1 MDMRVTDLVAADKLV
16 VEAVGLVA
24 VLIGLASL
32 VPQLA
37 KTFRTRKAGDLSLA
51 WLALQ
56 LVSYG
61 FGFAYVLMLNA
72 WASIFGH
79 IVGGSLT
86 LLLLALKLRYDAQDA
101 GRRLAAGSNP
111 QGAA

>member
-1 MDMRVTDLVAADKLV
+1 MDKLMI
-16 VEAVGLVA
+16 ELVGLVA
-24 VLIGLASL
+24 VFIGLASL

-37 KTFRTRKAGDLSLA
+37 KTWRTRSAGDLSMA

-56 LVSYG
+56 LVAYV
-61 FGFAYVLMLNA
+61 FGFVYVLLLDA

-86 LLLLALKLRYDAQDA
+86 VCLLLLKLRFDAS
-101 GRRLAAGSNP
+101 AAGTPLSAASNP
-111 QGAA
+111 QGGG

>member
-1 MDMRVTDLVAADKLV
+1 MDKLTI
-16 VEAVGLVA
+16 ELTGLVA

-37 KTFRTRKAGDLSLA
+37 KTWRTRSANDLSLA
-51 WLALQ
+51 WLVLQ
-56 LVSYG
+56 VVAYG
-61 FGFAYVLMLNA
+61 FGFAYVLMLDA

-86 LLLLALKLRYDAQDA
+86 VALLLLKLRFDAQEA
-101 GRRLAAGSNP
+101 GRRLGTASTP
-111 QGAA
+111 PGAA

>member
-1 MDMRVTDLVAADKLV
+1 MDKLTT
-16 VEAVGLVA
+16 ELVGLVA

-37 KTFRTRKAGDLSLA
+37 KTWRTRSAGDLSAA
-51 WLALQ
+51 WLLLQ

-61 FGFAYVLMLNA
+61 FGFAYVLLLDA

-86 LLLLALKLRYDAQDA
+86 ATLLALKLRFSPAA
-101 GRRLAAGSNP
+101 GR
-111 QGAA
+111 

>member
-1 MDMRVTDLVAADKLV
+1 MDKLTI
-16 VEAVGLVA
+16 EAVGLVA
-24 VLIGLASL
+24 VMIGLASL
-32 VPQLA
+32 VPQLV
-37 KTFRTRKAGDLSLA
+37 KTWQTRSAGDLSLA

-61 FGFAYVLMLNA
+61 FGFAYVLMLDA

-86 LLLLALKLRYDAQDA
+86 VGLLLLKLRFDARDA
-101 GRRLAAGSNP
+101 GRRFSEASNP
-111 QGAA
+111 PGAA

>member
-1 MDMRVTDLVAADKLV
+1 MDKLTT
-16 VEAVGLVA
+16 EMVGLVA

-37 KTFRTRKAGDLSLA
+37 KTWRTRSAGDLSTA
-51 WLALQ
+51 WILLQ
-56 LVSYG
+56 LVAYG
-61 FGFAYVLMLNA
+61 FGFAYVLLLDA

-86 LLLLALKLRYDAQDA
+86 AGLLAMKLRFSPAA
-101 GRRLAAGSNP
+101 GR
-111 QGAA
+111 